1 MRLFIRT
8 LKNNRNRRIFLD
20 MEPTGDIL
28 FHLKDHEGHIT
39 GYYLMGINGDG
50 MFLIG
55 DIGETDSRNDN
66 IESIDLDYEES
77 KLRIVGVDLYEY

>member
-1 MRLFIRT
+1 MKLLIES
-8 LKNNRNRRIFLD
+8 LKNKRKYKIYLD

-28 FHLKDHEGHIT
+28 FHLRDKEGHIT

-55 DIGETDSRNDN
+55 DIGETDSRNDT

>member
-1 MRLFIRT
+1 MGT
-8 LKNNRNRRIFLD
+8 LKNNRNHRIYLEI
-20 MEPTGDIL
+20 EPVGDIL
-28 FHLKDHEGHIT
+28 FHLRDKDGHIT

-55 DIGETDSRNDN
+55 DIGETDSRNDT

-77 KLRIVGVDLYEY
+77 KLKVIGVDLYEF